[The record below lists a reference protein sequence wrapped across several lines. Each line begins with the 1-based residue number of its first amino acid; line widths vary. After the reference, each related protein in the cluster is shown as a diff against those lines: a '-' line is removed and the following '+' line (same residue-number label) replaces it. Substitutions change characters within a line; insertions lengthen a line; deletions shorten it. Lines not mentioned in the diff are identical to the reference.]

1 MHVDL
6 HVLCCFSLFLSSDL
20 FFFVPHGVA
29 LIVQLYGDN
38 KGFDLI
44 CKQAGQTRGEM
55 SRGKSGTELQ
65 NKTQTL
71 CVISDSFIESFSVL
85 FIYVLRFFK
94 FLFSLY
100 LTRLVPLLVP
110 NTYSKRITH
119 TQFKNQICRLTCKQ
133 QDIWKKI
140 QKVKCCMFKNK
151 IKPEYDI
158 EIICKGF
165 CIIYFNGSYFY
176 SKFILA
182 GLT

>member
-1 MHVDL
+1 MN
-6 HVLCCFSLFLSSDL
+6 CFHYIFIILLILSIPRYVYICMSICMFYVVFHFFLSSDL

-29 LIVQLYGDN
+29 RIVQLYGDN

-55 SRGKSGTELQ
+55 SRGKSGTKLQ

-100 LTRLVPLLVP
+100 LTRLVPLLQ
-110 NTYSKRITH
+110 TH
-119 TQFKNQICRLTCKQ
+119 T
-133 QDIWKKI
+133 
-140 QKVKCCMFKNK
+140 VKESHTHNLKTRF
-151 IKPEYDI
+151 
-158 EIICKGF
+158 
-165 CIIYFNGSYFY
+165 
-176 SKFILA
+176 A
-182 GLT
+182 G